1 VNSPGSSIRTITVMG
16 TFATIEVV
24 GEASDPKQVTEREEA
39 IERAFEWFHR
49 IEACCSRFEP
59 ASELSHLARQIGVP
73 VSVGEILYEAV
84 RFAIAVAEESG
95 GAFDPTVGA
104 SMEAR
109 GFNREYRTGRVV
121 HTGIAALE
129 AISYREV
136 RLDPERRTITLLR
149 PLMLDLG
156 AVAKGLA
163 IDMAARE
170 LESFT
175 GFAIDAGGDL
185 FLGGRRVDG
194 APWTVGIR
202 HPRRDRELIDAVRVS
217 NCAVCTSGDYERRG
231 AGGGGHHI
239 IDARSGRHA
248 TVLAS
253 VTVVA
258 PTAMLADALAT
269 AAFALG
275 PDEGVRLLE
284 RHGVEGLLVTPTLQR
299 HATRGFPSD
308 YSILQDTKGPADNR
322 LRDPAGDRVTNRGH
336 QPDIWC
342 SR

>member
-1 VNSPGSSIRTITVMG
+1 MSATGSSIHTITVMG
-16 TFATIEVV
+16 TFTTIQVV
-24 GEASDPKQVTEREEA
+24 GDRSDPKGIGDREAA
-39 IERAFEWFHR
+39 IERAFGWFHC
-49 IEACCSRFEP
+49 IEECCSRFEP
-59 ASELSHLARQIGVP
+59 ASELSQLARQIGVP
-73 VSVGEILYEAV
+73 VPVSEILYEAV
-84 RFAIAVAEESG
+84 QFAIAVAEESG
-95 GAFDPTVGA
+95 GAFDPTVGVE
-104 SMEAR
+104 METR
-109 GFNREYRTGRVV
+109 GFNREYRTHSVI
-121 HTGIAALE
+121 HTGIAARG
-129 AISYREV
+129 ASYRDV
-136 RLDPERRTITLLR
+136 QLDPERRTITLLR

-163 IDMAARE
+163 IDIAARE
-170 LESFT
+170 LASFT

-185 FLGGRRVDG
+185 FLGGCRPDG

-217 NCAVCTSGDYERRG
+217 NCAVCTSGDYERRS
-231 AGGGGHHI
+231 ARDAGHHI
-239 IDARSGRHA
+239 IDARGGA
-248 TVLAS
+248 PAAMLAS

-275 PDEGVRLLE
+275 PDEGIRLLE

-308 YSILQDTKGPADNR
+308 YSILQDTKGPADDR
-322 LRDPAGDRVTNRGH
+322 LRDPAGDRGTDRGH

>member
-1 VNSPGSSIRTITVMG
+1 VNAPGSSIRTITVMG

-24 GEASDPKQVTEREEA
+24 GEASDPKQIAEREEA

-59 ASELSHLARQIGVP
+59 ASELSQLARQIGVP
-73 VSVGEILYEAV
+73 VPVSEILYEAV
-84 RFAIAVAEESG
+84 QFAIAVAEESD

-104 SMEAR
+104 GMEAR
-109 GFNREYRTGRVV
+109 GFNREYRTSRVI
-121 HTGIAALE
+121 HTGIAARG
-129 AISYREV
+129 ANYRDV
-136 RLDPERRTITLLR
+136 RLDPKRRTITLLR

-163 IDMAARE
+163 IDIAARE
-170 LESFT
+170 LASFA
-175 GFAIDAGGDL
+175 GFAIDAGGDV
-185 FLGGRRVDG
+185 FLGGCRPDG

-202 HPRRDRELIDAVRVS
+202 HPRDGRELIDAVRVS

-231 AGGGGHHI
+231 AGGVRHHI
-239 IDARSGRHA
+239 IDARSGTSA
-248 TVLAS
+248 TMLAS

-258 PTAMLADALAT
+258 PTAMIADALAT
-269 AAFALG
+269 AAFVLG
-275 PDEGVRLLE
+275 PDEGIRLLE

-308 YSILQDTKGPADNR
+308 YSILQDTKGPADDR
-322 LRDPAGDRVTNRGH
+322 LRDPAGDGGADRGL

>member
-1 VNSPGSSIRTITVMG
+1 MNSPGSSIRTITVMG

-24 GEASDPKQVTEREEA
+24 GEASDPKQITEREEA

-59 ASELSHLARQIGVP
+59 ASELSQLARQIGVP

-104 SMEAR
+104 GMEAR

-129 AISYREV
+129 AISYRDV

-170 LESFT
+170 LASFT

-185 FLGGRRVDG
+185 FLGGRRVRWRALDR
-194 APWTVGIR
+194 R
-202 HPRRDRELIDAVRVS
+202 HPASATRSRAHRRRPRLELRGLYVGRLRTSRCRRRWTSHHRCAEREAR
-217 NCAVCTSGDYERRG
+217 NRAGQRHRRG
-231 AGGGGHHI
+231 ADR
-239 IDARSGRHA
+239 DARRCA
-248 TVLAS
+248 C
-253 VTVVA
+253 
-258 PTAMLADALAT
+258 DR
-269 AAFALG
+269 
-275 PDEGVRLLE
+275 GVRA
-284 RHGVEGLLVTPTLQR
+284 R
-299 HATRGFPSD
+299 S
-308 YSILQDTKGPADNR
+308 
-322 LRDPAGDRVTNRGH
+322 
-336 QPDIWC
+336 
-342 SR
+342 